1 MTLLFLSLVLFS
13 EGGGNEVG
21 NEGGNEGGSEGG
33 NEGGNEGGSEGGSEG
48 GNEGGSEGG
57 GTGANGRGNGLLL
70 PLYPTMTKM
79 KTNAHTTTAVNTTFR
94 WRFITP
100 RLSLTFSLPGNL
112 AFT

>member
-33 NEGGNEGGSEGGSEG
+33 SEDGSEG
-48 GNEGGSEGG
+48 GNCEGGSEGG
-57 GTGANGRGNGLLL
+57 GTGAINGPLGRGNGLLL
-70 PLYPTMTKM
+70 FLYPTMTKM